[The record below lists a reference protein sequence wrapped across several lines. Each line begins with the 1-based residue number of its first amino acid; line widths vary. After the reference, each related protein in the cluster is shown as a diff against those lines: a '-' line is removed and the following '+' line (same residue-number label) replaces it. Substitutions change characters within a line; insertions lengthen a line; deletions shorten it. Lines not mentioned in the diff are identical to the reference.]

1 MDFIQGRFLLWAF
14 LGFLF
19 LFVLLFTALLL
30 DDRDFR
36 LAFGLP
42 VAHCRFA
49 TADPPVDLQL
59 LRLVICLWFSD
70 TRAGGCESSR
80 ERSFMVSSYTP

>member
-1 MDFIQGRFLLWAF
+1 MVFIRGRFLRWAF
-14 LGFLF
+14 LRFLF

-42 VAHCRFA
+42 VVF
-49 TADPPVDLQL
+49 L
-59 LRLVICLWFSD
+59 
-70 TRAGGCESSR
+70 
-80 ERSFMVSSYTP
+80 

>member
-1 MDFIQGRFLLWAF
+1 MDFIRGRFLLWAF

-42 VAHCRFA
+42 VVFLWLHCRFA
-49 TADPPVDLQL
+49 TTDPPVYL
-59 LRLVICLWFSD
+59 
-70 TRAGGCESSR
+70 
-80 ERSFMVSSYTP
+80 

>member
-1 MDFIQGRFLLWAF
+1 MDFIRGRFLLWAF

-36 LAFGLP
+36 LTFGLP
-42 VAHCRFA
+42 VVFLWPSCRFA
-49 TADPPVDLQL
+49 TADPPMDL
-59 LRLVICLWFSD
+59 
-70 TRAGGCESSR
+70 
-80 ERSFMVSSYTP
+80 

>member
-1 MDFIQGRFLLWAF
+1 MVFIRGRFLRWAF

-36 LAFGLP
+36 LVFGLP
-42 VAHCRFA
+42 VVF
-49 TADPPVDLQL
+49 L
-59 LRLVICLWFSD
+59 
-70 TRAGGCESSR
+70 
-80 ERSFMVSSYTP
+80 